1 MNFLT
6 NLKSKIENYKNSNNL
21 EEKSKL
27 LKSLK
32 LSCLQ
37 LTTLPP
43 SNDNPKEEEYEIA
56 RDICELEMEF
66 ALEQKNE
73 KLFELAYLRVKQFY
87 FDFDKILKKKSEKF
101 LYYVGLYLLHLLS
114 NNRTSDFSTAI
125 ELIDIQDLNNQYIK
139 VSRNIEQCIMEGNY
153 RQLADLKNSTD
164 KYYNYYLGKFD
175 NAIRFQIA
183 RSAEKSYDS
192 LKISDAVKL
201 LMLNNSDEL
210 NNFVKEQNEGDFE
223 NREIDWQISGDRI
236 LFIPLEK
243 EKESI
248 PAHDIIRDTFI
259 LGNEVEKII

>member
-56 RDICELEMEF
+56 RDICELEMEY

-87 FDFDKILKKKSEKF
+87 FDFDKILKKKK
-101 LYYVGLYLLHLLS
+101 
-114 NNRTSDFSTAI
+114 
-125 ELIDIQDLNNQYIK
+125 
-139 VSRNIEQCIMEGNY
+139 
-153 RQLADLKNSTD
+153 
-164 KYYNYYLGKFD
+164 
-175 NAIRFQIA
+175 
-183 RSAEKSYDS
+183 
-192 LKISDAVKL
+192 
-201 LMLNNSDEL
+201 
-210 NNFVKEQNEGDFE
+210 
-223 NREIDWQISGDRI
+223 
-236 LFIPLEK
+236 
-243 EKESI
+243 
-248 PAHDIIRDTFI
+248 
-259 LGNEVEKII
+259 